1 MHGSAEHTT
10 GSQALPDAA
19 TRPGPPKPPRRPQ
32 LGDGGQAALLGVF
45 AAALALAGSWN
56 VSLWTDEA
64 ATIAGARRT
73 LPELWL
79 MLQNVDAVHGLYY
92 LLMHF
97 WIDLFGQSAL
107 SLRMPSALAIGAG
120 TAGVY
125 VLARRL
131 DGRQLAL
138 WSALIFALL
147 P

>member
-10 GSQALPDAA
+10 GSRALPDAS
-19 TRPGPPKPPRRPQ
+19 TRPGPPIPPRRPQ
-32 LGDGGQAALLGVF
+32 LGDGSRAALLGVF

-64 ATIAGARRT
+64 ATIAGARRA

-107 SLRMPSALAIGAG
+107 DRKS
-120 TAGVY
+120 V
-125 VLARRL
+125 V
-131 DGRQLAL
+131 
-138 WSALIFALL
+138 
-147 P
+147 